1 MRIARVPWLGL
12 ILALGLVSLP
22 AGATSIETWSANYP
36 LEAGGVV
43 SVANVQG
50 SIAVEAWDRAV
61 VELTVSKSTEG
72 GRLSLAEVEIDVRSS
87 RESFRVRTVYPGE
100 MDEPVAVDY
109 RLRVPRHV
117 RLEELRTVNGNIVV
131 RNVEGSVEARTLNGH
146 IEETGVAGNVSARS
160 VNGSVSVALRALPE
174 PGGAVQLETI
184 NGHLQLLLPSSAD
197 VDLELSTV
205 AGRIETTFLLEA
217 RYVLGE
223 TSVRARLGR
232 GTVAARMRT
241 VRGNIFLGRYEDLL

>member
-1 MRIARVPWLGL
+1 MRTARVLWLSL
-12 ILALGLVSLP
+12 IVALTAALP

-36 LEAGGVV
+36 LEAGGRV
-43 SVANVQG
+43 SVSNVQG
-50 SIAVEAWDRAV
+50 SIEVEAWDRAE
-61 VELTVSKSTEG
+61 VELTVSKTTEG
-72 GRLSLAEVEIDVRSS
+72 DRARLAEVEIEVKSDRDWL
-87 RESFRVRTVYPGE
+87 RVHTVYPGE
-100 MDEPVAVDY
+100 TEETVAVDY
-109 RLRVPRHV
+109 HLRVPRQVH
-117 RLEELRTVNGNIVV
+117 LEELRTVNGNIVV

-146 IEETGVAGNVSARS
+146 IEETGVAGAVSARS

-184 NGHLQLLLPSSAD
+184 NGDLQLLLPSSAD

-205 AGRIETTFLLEA
+205 AGRIETTFLLDA

-232 GTVAARMRT
+232 GSIATRMRT